1 MLEIWWL
8 TIFQRSYEINAVFN
22 TIFILWITHC
32 HAWTMSRLRG
42 FCCPLS
48 KWLSL
53 WANIAKSK
61 DLTTSVGL
69 RPKWIWVL
77 QKLYPITSYSFT
89 SYPITYI
96 QELSQVFNTFVFIA
110 PIRFKNCLLTP
121 VVEAWMLWHL
131 VKGVPKKTHQ

>member
-1 MLEIWWL
+1 MLEIWEL
-8 TIFQRSYEINAVFN
+8 TIFQRSYERNAVFN
-22 TIFILWITHC
+22 TTFILWITHC
-32 HAWTMSRLRG
+32 HAWIMSRLRG

-77 QKLYPITSYSFT
+77 QKLYPITSY
-89 SYPITYI
+89 PITYI
-96 QELSQVFNTFVFIA
+96 QELSQVNLLSPSGDLGISLVWHNLSPPDRTGPHRLFGPTVEIL
-110 PIRFKNCLLTP
+110 FKLN
-121 VVEAWMLWHL
+121 
-131 VKGVPKKTHQ
+131 